1 MKRDPRRTLL
11 LRLRRSVR
19 VSSTFDVR
27 QTGTVEEQVCRT
39 CGYVDRVDHGVSVP
53 VQLTAYRALG
63 GVWGV
68 CPGCSKIEAD
78 RRYPLTP

>member
-11 LRLRRSVR
+11 LRLRRSIR

-27 QTGTVEEQVCRT
+27 HVGTVEEQVCRT
-39 CGYVDRVDHGVSVP
+39 CGYVDRVDHG
-53 VQLTAYRALG
+53 TALPAKMASYRAGL

-78 RRYPLTP
+78 RRYPLST